1 MIHECWIVG
10 MSLLFLLL
18 FCLQMLALKYQN
30 MSATNSS
37 FCVDNNFVLF
47 EKF

>member
-1 MIHECWIVG
+1 MLEC
-10 MSLLFLLL
+10 LYYFFLL

-37 FCVDNNFVLF
+37 YGAENNFALF
-47 EKF
+47 ENFKVIIK